1 MAEFAITGG
10 IGSGKTTVARLLVAK
25 GATLVDA
32 DQIVHGLQQSGG
44 KVFNLIVERFGSGIV
59 KDDGELD
66 RQKIA
71 DIVFNDP
78 KELEE
83 LNKIVH
89 PAVGEEMA
97 ALRKKYDSKNMIV
110 LVDIPL
116 LVTPEGN
123 LAREEYT
130 SFRGKIV
137 VDCRIE
143 TAVSRLVAH
152 RGFNEDDAWA
162 RIEKQSTREQ
172 RLHHAD
178 YVINNNGPEENL
190 SEQAE
195 SCWTWMQSLAKEISD
210 N

>member
-10 IGSGKTTVARLLVAK
+10 IGSGKTTVAKLLVAK

-32 DQIVHGLQQSGG
+32 DKIVHGLQQSGG
-44 KVFNLIVERFGSGIV
+44 KVFNSIVERFGLGIV

-71 DIVFNDP
+71 DIVFSDP

-89 PAVGEEMA
+89 PAVGEEMT
-97 ALRKKYDSKNMIV
+97 ALRKKYDSQNMIV
-110 LVDIPL
+110 LIDIPL

-123 LAREEYT
+123 LAREEYA

-152 RGFNEDDAWA
+152 RGFNEGDAWA

-178 YVINNNGPEENL
+178 FVINNNGPEENL

-195 SCWTWMQSLAKEISD
+195 SCWAWMQSLAKEISD

>member
-10 IGSGKTTVARLLVAK
+10 IGSGKTTVAKLLVAK

-32 DQIVHGLQQSGG
+32 DKIVHGLQQSGG
-44 KVFNLIVERFGSGIV
+44 KVFNSIVERFGLGIV

-71 DIVFNDP
+71 DIVFSDP

-97 ALRKKYDSKNMIV
+97 ALRKKYDSQNMIV
-110 LVDIPL
+110 LIDIPL

-123 LAREEYT
+123 LAREEYA

-152 RGFNEDDAWA
+152 RGFNEGDAWA

-195 SCWTWMQSLAKEISD
+195 SCWTWMQLLAKEISD

>member
-10 IGSGKTTVARLLVAK
+10 IGSGKTTVAKLLVTK

-44 KVFNLIVERFGSGIV
+44 KVFNSIVVRFGSEIV
-59 KDDGELD
+59 KGDGELD

-97 ALRKKYDSKNMIV
+97 ALREKYASEDLIV
-110 LVDIPL
+110 LIDIPL

-123 LAREEYT
+123 LAREEYK
-130 SFRGKIV
+130 SFQGKIV

-143 TAVSRLVAH
+143 TAVSRLVTH
-152 RGFNEDDAWA
+152 RGFNENDAWA

-178 YVINNNGPEENL
+178 YVIDNNGPEEKL
-190 SEQAE
+190 SEQVE
-195 SCWTWMQSLAKEISD
+195 TCWTWMQSLAKGISD

>member
-10 IGSGKTTVARLLVAK
+10 IGSGKTTVAKLLVAK

-32 DQIVHGLQQSGG
+32 DKIVHGLQQSGG
-44 KVFNLIVERFGSGIV
+44 KVFNSIVERFGLGIV

-71 DIVFNDP
+71 DIVFSDP

-97 ALRKKYDSKNMIV
+97 ALRKKYDSQNMIV
-110 LVDIPL
+110 LIDIPL

-123 LAREEYT
+123 LAREEYA

-152 RGFNEDDAWA
+152 RGFNEGDAWA

-178 YVINNNGPEENL
+178 FVINNNGPEENL

-195 SCWTWMQSLAKEISD
+195 SCWAWMQSLAKEISD

>member
-10 IGSGKTTVARLLVAK
+10 IGSGKTTVAKLLVAK

-32 DQIVHGLQQSGG
+32 DKIVHGLQQSGG
-44 KVFNLIVERFGSGIV
+44 KVFNSIVERFGLGIV

-71 DIVFNDP
+71 DIVFSDP

-97 ALRKKYDSKNMIV
+97 ALRKKYDSQNMIV
-110 LVDIPL
+110 LIDIPL

-123 LAREEYT
+123 LAREEYA

-152 RGFNEDDAWA
+152 RGFNEGDAWA

-195 SCWTWMQSLAKEISD
+195 SCWAWMQSLAKEISD